1 MDYTDYWK
9 DSWEARQ
16 NRGYYDRLYR
26 DVKYRLAVAPGD
38 RVLDVGGGDGH
49 FLHYLGIREADI
61 LDISDS
67 GLEVASAHGYRGIKG
82 DLQKPFPVEPGSYDA
97 AFCFEVLEHLQH
109 PEVTASETR
118 KALKP
123 GGVFYIGQPNMR
135 ADGVHHVRR
144 FYKKDITELIE
155 KAGFYIEWI
164 DYVPGFIVRE
174 AILDD
179 IKKTSSGFR
188 KLKQSVA
195 LLISLLPR
203 KFLCF
208 LARRVPDRFCLVF
221 VIKAIKK

>member
-1 MDYTDYWK
+1 MDYGDYWK
-9 DSWEARQ
+9 DSWSSREK
-16 NRGYYDRLYR
+16 RGYYDRLYR
-26 DVKYRLAVAPGD
+26 DVKCRLVVPAGD
-38 RVLDVGGGDGH
+38 RILDVGGGDGH

-67 GLEVASAHGYRGIKG
+67 GLEVASAHGYRVVKG
-82 DLQKPFPVEPGSYDA
+82 DLQKPFPVEPGSYGA
-97 AFCFEVLEHLQH
+97 AFCFEVLEHLH
-109 PEVTASETR
+109 CPEVTVAETF
-118 KALKP
+118 KALRP
-123 GGVFYIGQPNMR
+123 GGILYIGQPNMR

-155 KAGFYIEWI
+155 KAGFDIEWTE
-164 DYVPGFIVRE
+164 YVPGFIVRE